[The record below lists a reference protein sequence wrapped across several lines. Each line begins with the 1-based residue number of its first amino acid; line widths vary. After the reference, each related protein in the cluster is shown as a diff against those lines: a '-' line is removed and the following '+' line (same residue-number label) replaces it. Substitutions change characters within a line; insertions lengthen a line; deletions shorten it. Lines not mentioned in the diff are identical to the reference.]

1 MNLSATLRPVSR
13 ASKNVLVALRVAAG
27 ALLGA
32 SGAAEGEGSPIPG
45 VGANVEASA
54 GASAGPRKPAKVAMP
69 PAGGGAG
76 TLRRAA
82 LVVAAV
88 FLAAGVAGS
97 VSLANASVT
106 RSGPNPITSE
116 DPKKTGGVED
126 RVLNESPKN
135 PYYQVVDDSD
145 ARSFEAKGYRG
156 GQASEDAFGEGYAV
170 ATDKAGPASFEM
182 EVPETRY
189 YSVWARWPTGGGDAE
204 AARMGIPSSD
214 GIKWEGLDQSEDGG
228 MWIRIGAYEMQ
239 KGQREILLESGGG
252 RAMADAVM
260 IVGDALVGEDGRTA
274 SVADPYDFAADAED
288 RSPYGSEPL
297 SKSSTTTKAGGPT
310 GADVVRVA
318 KRHLGTRY
326 GYNRCANNV
335 REDCSCH
342 TRLVYRPFGRKLP
355 DSPVRQ
361 WRMDA
366 GRKIH
371 KKTNLRPGDLVFH
384 DLNRD
389 GLNDHY
395 RDHVSIWAGR
405 GNIVHASSYF
415 GRVVVSEEK
424 YLDGFWGGK
433 RFGLR

>member
-1 MNLSATLRPVSR
+1 MREWVKGEGTPRHPGKRLTRR
-13 ASKNVLVALRVAAG
+13 EAG
-27 ALLGA
+27 AQ
-32 SGAAEGEGSPIPG
+32 SFGSPSEG
-45 VGANVEASA
+45 DC
-54 GASAGPRKPAKVAMP
+54 
-69 PAGGGAG
+69 
-76 TLRRAA
+76 RAA
-82 LVVAAV
+82 
-88 FLAAGVAGS
+88 
-97 VSLANASVT
+97 
-106 RSGPNPITSE
+106 E

-135 PYYQVVDDSD
+135 PYHQVVDDSD
-145 ARSFEAKGYRG
+145 ARNFEAKGYRG
-156 GQASEDAFGEGYAV
+156 RQASEEAFGEDYAV
-170 ATDKAGPASFEM
+170 ATDEAGPASFEM

-204 AARMGIPSSD
+204 AARIGIPSSD
-214 GIKWEGLDQSEDGG
+214 GTKWEGLDQSEDGG
-228 MWIRIGAYEMQ
+228 MWVGIGAYEMQ

-252 RAMADAVM
+252 RAVADAVM
-260 IVGDALVGEDGRTA
+260 IVGDALVGEDGRTG
-274 SVADPYDFAADAED
+274 SVADPYDFAADEED
-288 RSPYGSEPL
+288 RTPTPSNPSP
-297 SKSSTTTKAGGPT
+297 KARRPRRRADRP
-310 GADVVRVA
+310 ADVVRVA

-335 REDCSCH
+335 REDCSCQ

-371 KKTNLRPGDLVFH
+371 KKTNLRRPGDLVFH
-384 DLNRD
+384 DINRD

-424 YLDGFWGGK
+424 YLGGFWGGK